1 MVMGPVCILLL
12 WAGLQT
18 TAGQAAAASAP
29 DADELLR
36 QGIEAQEQRDFKTAI
51 EDYKKALEIRP
62 TMPEARANL
71 GAALS
76 ATGQYDQAI
85 EEYKKALPDAPD
97 KISVH
102 KNLGLAYYK
111 KGDMFDAR
119 EEFTTVHAAKPSDIS
134 ASILLGYADVKLER
148 QAEAVT
154 LLTPLEAGQESNMDF
169 EYVLGLALL
178 QAGNDAEGISRLE
191 KVAQATRS
199 ADAYVLAG
207 SARMRRREFPEAR
220 ADLDTALGLDPS
232 FPGLNSMAGQ
242 ARDAVGDSKGSV
254 VAFESALKADPRDAT
269 ANLYL
274 GVIRLKQRDFEGARP
289 LLALALEVRPDDAQ
303 ARFQMAKLDG
313 MTGKYAEAAKAME
326 DLEKADPSWLDP
338 HVELATIYYKLHRPE
353 DGQRERDIVQK
364 IEAEQQKAGPP
375 K

>member
-12 WAGLQT
+12 WAGLQAAPGQ
-18 TAGQAAAASAP
+18 TATASAAN
-29 DADELLR
+29 ADDLLR
-36 QGIEAQEQRDFKTAI
+36 KGIEAQQRRDFKTAI
-51 EDYKKALEIRP
+51 EDYRKALEIRP
-62 TMPEARANL
+62 SLPEARANL

-76 ATGQYDQAI
+76 ATGQYDLAI
-85 EEYKKALPDAPD
+85 QEYKSALPDAPD
-97 KISVH
+97 KTAVH
-102 KNLGLAYYK
+102 RNLGLAYYK
-111 KGDMFDAR
+111 KGDMSHAR
-119 EEFTTVHAAKPSDIS
+119 EEFTTVHEARPNDLSTS
-134 ASILLGYADVKLER
+134 VLLGYADVKLER
-148 QAEAVT
+148 QVEAVT

-178 QAGNDAEGISRLE
+178 QAGNDAEGIARLE

-199 ADAYVLAG
+199 VDAYVLAG
-207 SARMRRREFPEAR
+207 SARMRQKEFPEAR
-220 ADLDTALGLDPS
+220 ADLDAALSLDPS

-254 VAFESALKADPRDAT
+254 VAFEAALKADPRDAT

-289 LLALALEVRPDDAQ
+289 LLTLALEIRPEDTQ
-303 ARFQMAKLDG
+303 ARFQLAKLDG

-326 DLEKADPSWLDP
+326 DLEKADPNWLDP

-364 IEAEQQKAGPP
+364 IEADQQKAGPP